1 MQSWHDLHGVFKT
14 LNTVLQSHY
23 NLPFFQMRE
32 FCVDAFFEPIK
43 ENSHKLLQ
51 IVFIALKQ
59 KQLKPWSQEANNFFA
74 NIVTRTQNARA
85 PFD

>member
-1 MQSWHDLHGVFKT
+1 MQSWHDLHGVFKM

-32 FCVDAFFEPIK
+32 FCVDAFFEPLK

-59 KQLKPWSQEANNFFA
+59 KQLKPWSREANNVFA